1 MNSEIKD
8 LVSKCDTCRTYEP
21 SQQKETLI
29 SHETPNRPWS
39 VVGVDLF
46 QSPVSNDQYL
56 ITVDYFS
63 NFFEIDRLE
72 TTSSAAVINKLKQ
85 HFARHGIPDKVISD
99 NGPQFSSQQF
109 SKFKHMW
116 EFDHRTSSPAYPQSN
131 GKAENAV
138 KSAKQLMRKAKH
150 SGQDPWLA
158 VLDFRNTPSQGIG
171 ESPCQRLM
179 NRRTKTLMPVKESLL
194 SSVGDRANIK
204 NMRKEKDRQAH
215 YYNRTAKDLRELQP
229 GDTVRMKPTQL
240 RDKEWKKGTI
250 IGREGSRSYNVQT
263 QDGTYRRNRSH
274 LKDTR
279 EERNDFTVFRE
290 YTSPSIEDLPEND
303 RKPAI
308 DETADLEQNAND
320 QPMVITSSEV
330 TTNRESAP
338 TTRYGRVVKPPRYLE
353 NYVQAVYNV

>member
-1 MNSEIKD
+1 
-8 LVSKCDTCRTYEP
+8 
-21 SQQKETLI
+21 
-29 SHETPNRPWS
+29 
-39 VVGVDLF
+39 
-46 QSPVSNDQYL
+46 
-56 ITVDYFS
+56 
-63 NFFEIDRLE
+63 
-72 TTSSAAVINKLKQ
+72 
-85 HFARHGIPDKVISD
+85 
-99 NGPQFSSQQF
+99 
-109 SKFKHMW
+109 
-116 EFDHRTSSPAYPQSN
+116 
-131 GKAENAV
+131 
-138 KSAKQLMRKAKH
+138 
-150 SGQDPWLA
+150 
-158 VLDFRNTPSQGIG
+158 
-171 ESPCQRLM
+171 
-179 NRRTKTLMPVKESLL
+179 MPVKESLL

-279 EERNDFTVFRE
+279 EERNDFTVFPE